1 MVEKWDPS
9 QRLKHTRD
17 LLLDSAE
24 EAFARHGFA
33 GAVLDD
39 IAADAGYT
47 RGAITSHFGSKEDL
61 FLAAV
66 DRHLERMMTSFDEA
80 FTYYEQIDPL
90 LAERLADRWRGLAS
104 TDRNAAAL
112 NYEFALYLLRN
123 PDARDRVE
131 LRRQQTMNNIAEY
144 IEQQV
149 QRLGGELQ
157 MPAVTL
163 ARLLVA
169 STEGILMSGHV
180 DGQDLLGPVLEA
192 RHAELR

>member
-1 MVEKWDPS
+1 MVEKWTRS

-24 EAFARHGFA
+24 ESFARHGFA

-47 RGAITSHFGSKEDL
+47 RGAITSHFGGKEDL

-80 FTYYEQIDPL
+80 LTSHERIDPL
-90 LAERLADRWRGLAS
+90 LVERLADRWRGLTS

-112 NYEFALYLLRN
+112 NYEFSLYLLRN

-131 LRRQQTMNNIAEY
+131 LRRQQTINKIAAY
-144 IEQQV
+144 IEKQV
-149 QRLGGELQ
+149 RRLGGELQ
-157 MPAVTL
+157 MPADTL

-169 STEGILMSGHV
+169 STEGILMRGARRWP
-180 DGQDLLGPVLEA
+180 GPSWSVLEA
-192 RHAELR
+192 RHAELH